1 MISEIRINEINDERD
16 NKQVLE
22 HMLKETKSL
31 SSYENPSIKNVKESD
46 LYRDIDS
53 IFSSYKSMIANLEN
67 QQSHMYGKS
76 LLNNMVKAKSVDLKV
91 PDVFLRSVSE
101 EIVNPPEGWNGVLVE
116 NPNPS
121 DNLYSIDGI
130 LIFMVTSIFIMVT
143 LVVYYSET
151 YE

>member
-16 NKQVLE
+16 NQQVLE

-53 IFSSYKSMIANLEN
+53 IFSSYKSMIVNLEN

-91 PDVFLRSVSE
+91 PDVFLRTVSE
-101 EIVNPPEGWNGVLVE
+101 DIVNPPEGWNGVLVE

-130 LIFMVTSIFIMVT
+130 LMFMVTSIFVMVT